1 MDAFLLILV
10 VLGITVQ
17 HITKKMHT
25 KRSGGGPY
33 TFSAI
38 GVLAA
43 LLFFV
48 ATSGGSLHFNLA
60 ILPHAIGFAATY
72 SLSIIFTLLSIKE
85 GPLSITTLITSY
97 SLLIPTLY
105 GLIAW
110 NEPFSFLLLSGI
122 LLLVVSIFLIRFE
135 GISAKNEN
143 AGKEGGRLT
152 GKWLLFISLAFI
164 GSGGCSTV
172 QKGQQLY
179 FNGAY
184 KNEFMILAL
193 SISFLAFL
201 ICALVTEERKS
212 LVQNIRCGGIFAAV
226 GGLAN
231 GAVNLIL
238 LILSTKMDASVM
250 FPIISTGGI
259 LCATAISVTIYKEKL
274 SLLQKIGVILGVMA
288 IVVLNI

>member
-1 MDAFLLILV
+1 MDALLLILV

-17 HITKKMHT
+17 HITKKMYT

-43 LLFFV
+43 LLFFI
-48 ATSGGSLHFNLA
+48 ATSGGSLHFSLA
-60 ILPHAIGFAATY
+60 ILPHAIGFAVTY
-72 SLSIIFTLLSIKE
+72 SLSIIFTLLAIKE

-97 SLLIPTLY
+97 SLLIPTVY

-110 NEPFSFLLLSGI
+110 NEPFSFLLLAGI
-122 LLLVVSIFLIRFE
+122 LLLIVSIFLIRFE
-135 GISAKNEN
+135 GLSAK
-143 AGKEGGRLT
+143 AEGTEGEGRLS
-152 GKWLLFISLAFI
+152 GKWLLFVVLAFI
-164 GSGGCSTV
+164 GGGGCSTV

-179 FNGAY
+179 FSGAY

-193 SISFLAFL
+193 SIAFLAFL
-201 ICALVTEERKS
+201 ICALVSEERKS
-212 LVQNIRCGGIFAAV
+212 LLQNIKCGGIFASV

-231 GAVNLIL
+231 GAVNLMVL
-238 LILSTKMDASVM
+238 MLSTKMDASVM
-250 FPIISTGGI
+250 FPIISAGGI
-259 LCATAISVTIYKEKL
+259 LCATTLSVIVYKEKL
-274 SLLQKIGVILGVMA
+274 SLLQKIGVLLGVMA